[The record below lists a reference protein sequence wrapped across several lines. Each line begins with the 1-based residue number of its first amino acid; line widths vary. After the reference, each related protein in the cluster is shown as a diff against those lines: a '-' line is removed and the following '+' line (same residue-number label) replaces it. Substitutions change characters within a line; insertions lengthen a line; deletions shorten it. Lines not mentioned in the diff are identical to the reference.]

1 MCDKSVKE
9 GAASGRTGWITV
21 ARHDNV
27 LMALSI
33 GAAVVVR
40 AFGNKRG
47 VVIAVGR
54 NARYQVRIDAV
65 TMWCGET
72 DLTVPAESR
81 KRKAA
86 CRTQPPAWPNGAA
99 PAGRIDLHGLV
110 VEEALARI
118 VVEIDRSLLRG
129 ADRVEVVHGKGSG
142 RLKTALH
149 RHLSSMPVVAAFR
162 LDPRNAGV
170 TWVHFR

>member
-1 MCDKSVKE
+1 M
-9 GAASGRTGWITV
+9 
-21 ARHDNV
+21 ARPDNI

-54 NARYQVRIDAV
+54 DARYQVRIDAL
-65 TMWCGET
+65 TMWCKEA
-72 DLTVPAESR
+72 DLTVPAEPR
-81 KRKAA
+81 KKKTAGQK
-86 CRTQPPAWPNGAA
+86 QPPARANEAA
-99 PAGRIDLHGLV
+99 PPGRIDLHGLV
-110 VEEALARI
+110 VEEALARV

-142 RLKTALH
+142 RIRDALH
-149 RHLSSMPVVAAFR
+149 RHLASMPVVAACR

-170 TWVHFR
+170 TWIHFR

>member
-1 MCDKSVKE
+1 M
-9 GAASGRTGWITV
+9 AP
-21 ARHDNV
+21 HDNTR
-27 LMALSI
+27 MALPI

-54 NARYQVRIDAV
+54 DARYQVRIDAV
-65 TMWCGET
+65 TMWCDEA
-72 DLTVPAESR
+72 DLTVAAEPR
-81 KRKAA
+81 KKKAA
-86 CRTQPPAWPNGAA
+86 GRNPPPAPANETA
-99 PAGRIDLHGLV
+99 PPGRLDLHGLT
-110 VEEALARI
+110 VEETLARA
-118 VVEIDRSLLRG
+118 VAEIDRSLLRG

-142 RLKTALH
+142 RIRDALH
-149 RHLSSMPVVAAFR
+149 RHLASIPVVAACR